1 MMDRQYDLEILRR
14 SIAML
19 TPGAHA
25 LSREEALRLLSE
37 LREVQGR
44 LDQLKATLR
53 RLADE

>member
-1 MMDRQYDLEILRR
+1 MDRQSELEILRR

-19 TPGAHA
+19 TPGAGA